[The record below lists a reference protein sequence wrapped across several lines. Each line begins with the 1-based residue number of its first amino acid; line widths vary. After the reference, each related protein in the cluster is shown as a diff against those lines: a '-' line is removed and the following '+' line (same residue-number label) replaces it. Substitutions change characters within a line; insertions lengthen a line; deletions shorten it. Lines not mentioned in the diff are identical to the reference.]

1 MWTTT
6 VIGLVSTLVLTV
18 TFMLADGFFSHDL
31 TQGKIFF
38 NLITTSQAGMTY
50 GVFAMMGFFA
60 YLMVNYIALSIFRK
74 PTIWRGLQIVL
85 TIVTLV
91 DLVVLPVYL
100 LESHHAWYWYLILP
114 IVLFVATHLVAKQK
128 ARETNEAAYV
138 PAMFFLIVITTI
150 EAWPA
155 LKQDEF
161 KAITWMIVPL
171 FLCNAWQ
178 IMQLHKL
185 LRR

>member
-6 VIGLVSTLVLTV
+6 VIGLVSTLVLTGI
-18 TFMLADGFFSHDL
+18 FMVADGFFTDNL
-31 TQGKIFF
+31 TQGKFVF

-60 YLMVNYIALSIFRK
+60 YLMVNYIALSIFRQ

-91 DLVVLPVYL
+91 DLAVLPVYL
-100 LESHHAWYWYLILP
+100 LKDHHAWYLYLILP
-114 IVLFVATHLVAKQK
+114 VVLLTATHFVAKRK
-128 ARETNEAAYV
+128 ARETNQAAYV
-138 PAMFFLIVITTI
+138 PAMFFLVVITTI

-161 KAITWMIVPL
+161 KAIAWMIIPL

>member
-6 VIGLVSTLVLTV
+6 LIGLVSTLIITGA
-18 TFMLADGFFSHDL
+18 FMLADGFFNQHLSKGAVL
-31 TQGKIFF
+31 F
-38 NLITTSQAGMTY
+38 NLATTSQSGMTY

-60 YLMVNYIALSIFRK
+60 YLMVNYIALSIFRQ
-74 PTIWRGLQIVL
+74 PTIWRGAQIVL

-100 LESHHAWYWYLILP
+100 LNKHHDWYVYLILP
-114 IVLFVATHLVAKQK
+114 VVLFGATHLAAKRK
-128 ARETNEAAYV
+128 AKETNQAAYV
-138 PAMFFLIVITTI
+138 PAVFFLVVVTSI

-155 LKQDEF
+155 LKSDDF
-161 KAITWMIVPL
+161 KSIAWMIIPL

-178 IMQLHKL
+178 ILQLHKL